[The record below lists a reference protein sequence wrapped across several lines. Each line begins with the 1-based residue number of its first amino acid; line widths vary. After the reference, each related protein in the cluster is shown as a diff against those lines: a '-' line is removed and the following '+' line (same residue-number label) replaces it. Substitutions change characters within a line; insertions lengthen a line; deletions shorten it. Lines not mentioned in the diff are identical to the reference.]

1 MENNKELKKIVW
13 IGSSLEDLRECPEEV
28 KDDVGYAL
36 HEAQQGEM
44 PTTAKRLKGL
54 SGVIEIKTDFHSDTY
69 RTVYA
74 IKLGNKLY
82 VLHVFKKKSK
92 KGISTPKPDINM
104 IKSRLK
110 IAQKLAEEAK

>member
-1 MENNKELKKIVW
+1 METNDLKRIVW
-13 IGSSLEDLRECPEEV
+13 IGSSLDDLRKFPEEV

-36 HEAQQGEM
+36 YEAQQGGM
-44 PTTAKRLKGL
+44 PFRAKPMKGL
-54 SGVIEIKTDFHSDTY
+54 SGVIEIKTDHHSDTY

-74 IKLGNKLY
+74 VKLGDKLY

-92 KGISTPKPDINM
+92 KGISTPKPDMNV

-110 IAQKLAEEAK
+110 TAQKLARESK